1 MHENS
6 TRTTYLHKYLSFQSE
21 DGDGFLLCDMIDTKT
36 LELLIVLFK
45 ERFVVGPLV
54 LLLGP
59 GQSPNCWE
67 TSQELETCGRIQI
80 RAERGTVER

>member
-1 MHENS
+1 MGIQQGPHICIIVYHF
-6 TRTTYLHKYLSFQSE
+6 RVI
-21 DGDGFLLCDMIDTKT
+21 GDGLLLCDMIDTKT
-36 LELLIVLFK
+36 LELLIVLPFK

-59 GQSPNCWE
+59 GQSPHCWE

>member
-1 MHENS
+1 
-6 TRTTYLHKYLSFQSE
+6 
-21 DGDGFLLCDMIDTKT
+21 MIDTKT
-36 LELLIVLFK
+36 PLLIVLFK